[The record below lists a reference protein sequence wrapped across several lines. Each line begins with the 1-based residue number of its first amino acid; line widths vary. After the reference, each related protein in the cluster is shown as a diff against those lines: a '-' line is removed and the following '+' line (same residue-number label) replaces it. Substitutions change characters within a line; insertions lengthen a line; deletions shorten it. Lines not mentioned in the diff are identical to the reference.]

1 MTHSWPLN
9 LAAFLRGGSPE
20 VANLVEEGTAEMAKV
35 VDKDENMERS
45 WLAMDS
51 LSGQQLDRRPEGS
64 LKPANRQEKR
74 GS

>member
-20 VANLVEEGTAEMAKV
+20 VANLVEEGAAEMAKV

-45 WLAMDS
+45 
-51 LSGQQLDRRPEGS
+51 
-64 LKPANRQEKR
+64 
-74 GS
+74 